1 MPGMK
6 SICEDLAEEQKVIDS
21 LVSALDES
29 RWRTPTP
36 AEGWDV
42 RDQITHLA
50 YFDESAALAAGDAD
64 AFAER
69 VTEAAGKGPSGFTD
83 SWLAI
88 GRKMDGVEVLAWWRS
103 SRAEMLEALTPL
115 EPKSRL
121 PWFGPPM
128 SALSFAT
135 ARLME
140 TWSHG
145 QDVVDALD
153 ADREPTDRLRHVAH
167 LGVLARLYSY
177 SVRGLQMPDS
187 PVRVEL
193 TSPSGET
200 WTWGEAEATEVVR
213 GPAEDFCLVVTQ
225 RRHPADTDLVVVG
238 SEAERW
244 ISIAQAF
251 AGPPGEGRRP
261 GQFAKRQR

>member
-1 MPGMK
+1 MPGMQ
-6 SICEDLAEEQKVIDS
+6 SICDDLAEEQRVIDS
-21 LVSALDES
+21 LVSILDES
-29 RWRTPTP
+29 GWRTPTP

-50 YFDESAALAAGDAD
+50 FFDESAALAARDPE
-64 AFAER
+64 AFAHR
-69 VTEAAGKGPSGFTD
+69 VSEAAGEGPSGFTD

-88 GRKMDGVEVLAWWRS
+88 GRKMGGDEVLVWWRS
-103 SRAEMLEALTPL
+103 ARVDMLESLTPL
-115 EPKSRL
+115 DPKSRL

-128 SALSFAT
+128 SALSFTT

-145 QDVVDALD
+145 QDIVDALG
-153 ADREPTDRLRHVAH
+153 ADREPTDRLKHVAH
-167 LGVLARLYSY
+167 LGVLARPYSY
-177 SVRGLQMPDS
+177 SVRGIEMPET
-187 PVRVEL
+187 PIRVEL
-193 TSPSGET
+193 TSPSGEI
-200 WTWGEAEATEVVR
+200 WTWGETGATDIVR

-225 RRHPADTDLVVVG
+225 RRHPADTYLQVEG

-244 ISIAQAF
+244 VSIAQAF

-261 GQFAKRQR
+261 GQFLKRPR